1 MWTNDELRET
11 LRVRMEKG
19 RAKYGHGLQ
28 PDMDT
33 RQWGT
38 RTNSWLEMAEEE
50 YLDGIMYILT
60 DYLRFKGSS
69 TGRDNS
75 PELLEL
81 IYGPIENITSLPH
94 REMLLGNIELLN
106 KISRYR
112 QSQ

>member
-1 MWTNDELRET
+1 MWSSDALRET

-28 PDMDT
+28 SAMDT

-38 RTNSWLEMAEEE
+38 TTNSWLEMAEEE
-50 YLDGIMYILT
+50 YMDGIMYILT
-60 DYLRFKGSS
+60 DYLRFKGSPA
-69 TGRDNS
+69 GRDNS
-75 PELLEL
+75 PDLLEL
-81 IYGPIENITSLPH
+81 IYGPIESITSLPH
-94 REMLLGNIELLN
+94 REMLLGNVELLE